1 MRTRNL
7 NRTTEALS
15 RQTRSRPS
23 GAALLAVALLASA
36 CTTTGAQVPAR
47 VEKQPGGFTI
57 EEQARFGLGD
67 RSDFAEALELL
78 REKAYPKAIALLVE
92 LTESSLQLTAAH
104 INLGI
109 AYRETDEFEKA
120 QASLERAVALNP
132 RHPAAHNELGIVH
145 RRRGQFDEAR
155 ASYEEALDLFPEYHY
170 ARRNLAILCDL
181 FLADL
186 ACALEHY
193 EIYVEAV
200 PDDAEAAI
208 WVADL
213 RNRAGR

>member
-1 MRTRNL
+1 MRTRDS
-7 NRTTEALS
+7 NRCVVALAAVS
-15 RQTRSRPS
+15 LLATALFSSACATS
-23 GAALLAVALLASA
+23 GAP
-36 CTTTGAQVPAR
+36 VPAN
-47 VEKQPGGFTI
+47 VEKLPGGFAI
-57 EEQARFGLGD
+57 EEQVRLGLGD
-67 RSDFAEALELL
+67 RSDFDEALALL
-78 REKAYPKAIALLVE
+78 RARRHEEAIAVLVE
-92 LTESSLQLTAAH
+92 LTGSSPNLTAAH

-109 AYRETDEFEKA
+109 AYRETGDFEKA
-120 QASLERAVALNP
+120 QASLEQAVATNP

-145 RRRGQFDEAR
+145 RRRGQFEQAR

-193 EIYVEAV
+193 EIYTEAV

-213 RNRAGR
+213 RNRVGN

>member
-1 MRTRNL
+1 MRTRDS
-7 NRTTEALS
+7 NRSIVVVAGVSLLAL
-15 RQTRSRPS
+15 
-23 GAALLAVALLASA
+23 ALLSSA
-36 CTTTGAQVPAR
+36 CATSGGSVPAR
-47 VEKQPGGFTI
+47 IEKLPGGFTI
-57 EEQARFGLGD
+57 EEQVRLGLGD
-67 RSDFAEALELL
+67 RSDFDEALALL
-78 REKAYPKAIALLVE
+78 RAERYEQAIAALVE
-92 LTESSLQLTAAH
+92 LTASSPNLTAAH

-109 AYRETDEFEKA
+109 AYRETGKLEQS
-120 QASLERAVALNP
+120 QASLERAVATNP
-132 RHPAAHNELGIVH
+132 RHPAAYNELGIVH
-145 RRRGQFDEAR
+145 RRRGQFAQAR

-193 EIYVEAV
+193 EIYTESV

-213 RNRAGR
+213 RNRVGN